1 MLPGLKAVLN
11 IHPMLVH
18 FPIALW
24 LAALLFEAWAVIRN
38 SEDWHRTAA
47 RLLYLGTFAG
57 ILTVLSGLAA
67 EKSVPAGQAMI
78 VVGIHKT
85 LMILTTSLAL
95 GLSLFALAFRK
106 NFTAAYRKYLLAGLV
121 AMAIL
126 MTVGGDRG
134 AQLIYQYGA
143 AVDWSTAQQQ
153 K

>member
-106 NFTAAYRKYLLAGLV
+106 SFTATYRKYLLIGLV

-126 MTVGGDRG
+126 MTLGGDRG

>member
-24 LAALLFEAWAVIRN
+24 LAALLFEAWAVIRT

-106 NFTAAYRKYLLAGLV
+106 NFTAAYRKYLLVGLV

>member
-106 NFTAAYRKYLLAGLV
+106 SFTAAYRKYLLIGLV

-126 MTVGGDRG
+126 MTLGGDRG

>member
-47 RLLYLGTFAG
+47 RLLYLGTVAG

-121 AMAIL
+121 AIAIL
-126 MTVGGDRG
+126 MTLGGDRG

>member
-106 NFTAAYRKYLLAGLV
+106 NFTTAYRKYLLAGLV